1 MVRGESGPVAV
12 NSDFGWV
19 VTGRTSDTETCS
31 KVSGVHLLIEVQ
43 CPLSTPTSF
52 ALREDEYELSKCL
65 TPFWEI
71 ESMGIN
77 EEEVTKEEFLK
88 DIRYLENEAR
98 YEVSL
103 PWKNESI
110 PKSNGYGMCLKR
122 LHQLKSR
129 LDKDKQFLEQYEK
142 HI

>member
-19 VTGRTSDTETCS
+19 VTGPTSDTESCS

-65 TPFWEI
+65 TQFWEI